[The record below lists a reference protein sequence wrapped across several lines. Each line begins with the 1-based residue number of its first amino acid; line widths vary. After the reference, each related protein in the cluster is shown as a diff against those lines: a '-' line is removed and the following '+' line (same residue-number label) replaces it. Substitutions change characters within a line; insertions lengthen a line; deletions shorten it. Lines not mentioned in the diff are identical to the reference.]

1 MGRWKIS
8 MAERSQVDAIMAD
21 GEWRTSR
28 EIAVLI
34 GKDCKHTSASI
45 NYWLVRKSESRYK
58 PYVVEGRNRNKKFKK
73 MIK

>member
-8 MAERSQVDAIMAD
+8 MAERSRVDEVMAD

-45 NYWLVRKSESRYK
+45 N
-58 PYVVEGRNRNKKFKK
+58 
-73 MIK
+73 